1 MFGLS
6 VFWLLGRAEL
16 AQREKEREERIRRIR
31 ELQEEERRKK
41 LEELKQHVSTYIP
54 SHR

>member
-1 MFGLS
+1 MSFVL
-6 VFWLLGRAEL
+6 WLLGRAEL
-16 AQREKEREERIRRIR
+16 VQREKEREERIRRIR

-54 SHR
+54 YHH